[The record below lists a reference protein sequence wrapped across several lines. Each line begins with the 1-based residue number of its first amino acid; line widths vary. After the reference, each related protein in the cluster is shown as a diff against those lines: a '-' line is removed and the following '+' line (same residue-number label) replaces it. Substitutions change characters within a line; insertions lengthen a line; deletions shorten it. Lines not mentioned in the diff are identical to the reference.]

1 MAFFV
6 CLQLSSFIL
15 LTAMSL
21 WINTL
26 MNGVIAVL
34 FAKTRANLGL
44 FITSAIVSPA
54 FRLLVRIFTA

>member
-1 MAFFV
+1 
-6 CLQLSSFIL
+6 
-15 LTAMSL
+15 MSL

-44 FITSAIVSPA
+44 FITSAIVSPT
-54 FRLLVRIFTA
+54 FRLLVRILTA

>member
-6 CLQLSSFIL
+6 CLQLSSFVL

-26 MNGVIAVL
+26 MNSVIAVL

-44 FITSAIVSPA
+44 FITNAIVSPA
-54 FRLLVRIFTA
+54 FHLLVKILTV